1 MEDEH
6 EWHISLEVFNPRPR
20 ETYRLK
26 FHASPVNILSPTT
39 CVVVF
44 TEAKQD
50 LVFKFLNSLES
61 CPPQYVHVYLFADMI
76 DRDGLTQQLL
86 LCVGHGEWSDLTQK
100 QNTIVLSD
108 IENLVQANVRIHM
121 AKEMAFTKTQC
132 PVFDHH
138 LFQTQKDYAEKIREA
153 YSKLKHDQ
161 DQSFFYTDTP
171 IGKMP
176 LWTFPYMA
184 SRTKFDEDEV
194 QRVMWNWFRI
204 ACIITGIT
212 TEDFKEQSVLV
223 KAEIV
228 GEMLTLM
235 SRSQLYVNDTVRLD
249 DGRLRA
255 TDQWVMLNTFPG
267 PTSAAFDCEDGAM
280 MILSFWSC
288 FKRMSSAAHLC
299 QEKLFPLNDFILQY
313 NAFLALGKL
322 KVKDKYVAH
331 AFVVLL
337 PVSVAA
343 RMINNVAPTIEFHE
357 KLVPIV
363 LESTAYTA
371 SINRWGNRLDSIV
384 KYRYLTEDRVIYEKE
399 EAWIRQGVKARRTR
413 NEGRVRALKS
423 LRQERQMR
431 IEFQGKPT
439 FSGNLAKASGELVID
454 AENICYSIQE
464 NVLIKDFSIRIFRG
478 DKIALVGANGIGKS
492 TLLKILLQQLEP
504 QAGTVKLGTN
514 LQIAYFEQLRSGI
527 DFELSAVENVA
538 SGREMIEVN
547 GKSKHIVSYLSD
559 FLFTPDRMRTPVKML
574 SGGECNRLL
583 LAKLFSLPNNLLVL
597 DEPTNDLDIESLELL
612 EEILS
617 NYPGTILLVSHDRT
631 FVNEIATSTL
641 YFEGAGKISEYV
653 GGYDSIPLNAPAK
666 ITEKNNAIP
675 QKKPSNTTV
684 VLNGKLKK
692 ELEAIPQKIA
702 TLELQQAELQ
712 AEIQQSDFYTKSQA
726 DVAETLKK
734 LAKTEQDLKKTYKRW
749 EELEAISLT
758 SPR

>member
-399 EAWIRQGVKARRTR
+399 EAWIRRLQRTDYKKERRFR
-413 NEGRVRALKS
+413 RMIRHRAPYQMILDQKMYGDLAALIS
-423 LRQERQMR
+423 CERD
-431 IEFQGKPT
+431 
-439 FSGNLAKASGELVID
+439 SS
-454 AENICYSIQE
+454 
-464 NVLIKDFSIRIFRG
+464 
-478 DKIALVGANGIGKS
+478 
-492 TLLKILLQQLEP
+492 
-504 QAGTVKLGTN
+504 
-514 LQIAYFEQLRSGI
+514 
-527 DFELSAVENVA
+527 
-538 SGREMIEVN
+538 
-547 GKSKHIVSYLSD
+547 
-559 FLFTPDRMRTPVKML
+559 FLYHWLMKKGDRM
-574 SGGECNRLL
+574 G
-583 LAKLFSLPNNLLVL
+583 
-597 DEPTNDLDIESLELL
+597 
-612 EEILS
+612 
-617 NYPGTILLVSHDRT
+617 
-631 FVNEIATSTL
+631 
-641 YFEGAGKISEYV
+641 
-653 GGYDSIPLNAPAK
+653 
-666 ITEKNNAIP
+666 
-675 QKKPSNTTV
+675 V
-684 VLNGKLKK
+684 VLNDLIAYRWSELDWVLAAKKSVEEFETEMRPKLQLLPPCFFPNSPTQSLPKILEQVKK
-692 ELEAIPQKIA
+692 AKYHWFIRERDYYENKKDILVSLESWANRYHMSMPLL
-702 TLELQQAELQ
+702 TVLPL
-712 AEIQQSDFYTKSQA
+712 
-726 DVAETLKK
+726 
-734 LAKTEQDLKKTYKRW
+734 TENTNLMMFT
-749 EELEAISLT
+749 A
-758 SPR
+758 